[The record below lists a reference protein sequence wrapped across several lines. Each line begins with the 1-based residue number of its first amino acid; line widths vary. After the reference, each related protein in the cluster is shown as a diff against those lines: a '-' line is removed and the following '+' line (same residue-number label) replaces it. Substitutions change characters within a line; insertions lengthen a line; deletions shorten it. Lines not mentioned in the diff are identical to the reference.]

1 MFKSFDPILKMGCIR
16 MKQKKVYLL
25 AGVPGSGKSTWIR
38 SQLVPGAEWI
48 SRDNVRFAI
57 LSDEDDYFA
66 HEDDVFDT
74 FINYINQTLENDKIH
89 TIYIDATHLNK
100 RSRDKVLRRVHKDNI
115 EELNCVCF
123 DVPLAVCIS
132 RNNLRAGRSRVPE
145 TAICNMFQS
154 YRLPDK
160 TNENFNHIIIVNFSG
175 S

>member
-1 MFKSFDPILKMGCIR
+1 
-16 MKQKKVYLL
+16 MKQKKVYML

-38 SQLVPGAEWI
+38 SQLIPGAEWI

-74 FINYINQTLENDKIH
+74 FINYINQTLEKDNIH

-123 DVPLAVCIS
+123 DVTLVVCIS

-160 TNENFNHIIIVNFSG
+160 TNENFDHIIIVDENG
-175 S
+175 DTKEV

>member
-1 MFKSFDPILKMGCIR
+1 
-16 MKQKKVYLL
+16 MKQKKVFLL
-25 AGVPGSGKSTWIR
+25 SGIPGSGKSTWIR
-38 SQLVPGAEWI
+38 SQLTPGSEWI

-57 LSDEDDYFA
+57 LTDEDDYFA

-74 FINYINQTLENDKIH
+74 FINYINQSLNQEEIH

-145 TAICNMFQS
+145 TAIYNMFQS

-160 TNENFNHIIIVNFSG
+160 TTEKFDHIFIVDENSTIKEV
-175 S
+175 

>member
-1 MFKSFDPILKMGCIR
+1 
-16 MKQKKVYLL
+16 MKQKKVFLL
-25 AGVPGSGKSTWIR
+25 SGVPGAGKSTWIR
-38 SQLVPGAEWI
+38 SRLVPGAEWI

-57 LSDEDDYFA
+57 LTDEDDYFS

-74 FINYINQTLENDKIH
+74 FINYINQTLENDEIH

-100 RSRDKVLRRVHKDNI
+100 RSRDKVLRRVRKDNI
-115 EELNCVCF
+115 CDLTCVCF

-145 TAICNMFQS
+145 TAIYNMFQS

-160 TNENFNHIIIVNFSG
+160 TNEDFNHIIIVDENG
-175 S
+175 DTKEIE